1 MHARTLPARHGALW
15 LVGAFTLFRRNPA
28 LLAALTFGYL
38 LIVLLLNTLP
48 AIGPVLLAIA
58 LPALTAMLGNGCH
71 AIERRHPPTF
81 AELTRGIE
89 SRSRDLARLGL
100 LNLGASMLIIFAGIA
115 LGLDL
120 KVEANVDQAKAA
132 DLLRRFAAL
141 MLVASPV
148 LAAFWFA
155 PLLTL
160 WNGIEPMKSVFFS
173 FIAAWRNWRAFAMY
187 GLVVGALLMLL
198 PALLLVLVN
207 LVSGQLVE
215 LLAVVL
221 RAALVFVLAPTLV
234 ASVYLS
240 YRDVFHTPA
249 RDIDVA
255 V

>member
-1 MHARTLPARHGALW
+1 MQARTLPARHGALW
-15 LVGAFTLFRRNPA
+15 LHGGYTLFRRNPA

-38 LIVLLLNTLP
+38 LVVLLLNALP
-48 AIGPVLLAIA
+48 FIGPVALAVV

-71 AIERRHPPTF
+71 AVERRHPPTM

-89 SRSRDLARLGL
+89 ARSRDLARLGM
-100 LNLGASMLIIFAGIA
+100 LNLGASLLLILASLA

-120 KVEANVDQAKAA
+120 TIEPGMDQARAA

-141 MLVASPV
+141 MLIASPV

-160 WNGIEPMKSVFFS
+160 WNGVTATKSAFFS
-173 FIAAWRNWRAFAMY
+173 FVAAWRNWRAFAVY
-187 GLVVGALLMLL
+187 ALAVGGLMMLV
-198 PALLLVLVN
+198 PATLLVLAGLFSN
-207 LVSGQLVE
+207 QAVE
-215 LLAVVL
+215 LLAVLL

-234 ASVYLS
+234 ASIYLS

-249 RDIDVA
+249 RDIDVVA
-255 V
+255 